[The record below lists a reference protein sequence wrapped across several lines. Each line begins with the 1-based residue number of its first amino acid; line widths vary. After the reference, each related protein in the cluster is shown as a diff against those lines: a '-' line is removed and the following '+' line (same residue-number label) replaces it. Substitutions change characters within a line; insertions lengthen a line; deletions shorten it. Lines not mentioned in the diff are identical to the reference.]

1 MSLGGLQTRSLKVR
15 AADYDGTSKQNYV
28 ELQCIAGEGGAPYTI
43 TLPNAAPTQPNQVLA
58 FDGSSYV
65 WQPTSSGGFF
75 YRGVT
80 SDDLTDEHGNV
91 LSVVKEI
98 PLAPGDP
105 GYDAALPFNGGTKVQ
120 TTLTNVLHNMSQF
133 RAAKPGQIV
142 AVNTESGDDSV
153 SNVGVAL
160 AAPTELCFGDMSN
173 GFVPSKAA
181 NASNWTTYADERNA
195 QQQFQDTINL
205 VTRREA
211 NNGNGLTPNDF
222 AHMLVTPNVLS
233 LKAQQGAGAE
243 GEALGNLLQFS
254 VDTSSAG
261 AEVAKLMRN
270 ADELLSVDKDAFTVQ
285 NKDGITVGSSLVGNA
300 SGLTYQLAGNTQM
313 SVAATDVYVQDST
326 AASKLNVNVANLKYT
341 LGGNDQLVVNAS
353 SAAAMTGNGLDANEY
368 KMQVSNG
375 NGFKVLRGNGTTA
388 EQRMVVGNTSFQL
401 QTSDDGTVNTTMV
414 GDTSGMKVKLNNNE
428 QFVLNATS
436 VTEMTGDGLAAGE
449 YKMAL
454 AKDSGLVVSRGDGS
468 AAQSRLEVGDAEFKV
483 KTSDNG
489 ELNTTMV
496 GNASGLD
503 VKLANVSRMNVAENT
518 VTLQKAANQSVLE
531 VGASTLKY
539 KVDATTFVTQGST
552 PDQLVSFAK
561 NAFMMASTST
571 ASADDWDVSDQ
582 SVVVK
587 TGVDKASSNLQ
598 FKIELKDGSQASN
611 KVRTVMFNRTPFSS
625 AQNADRNLD
634 SDSMKCALGLPQL
647 ELLSDNGQHRVRL
660 YVHDN
665 GKLYVQKY
673 SSTEAKWAPCDMVLD
688 YVN

>member
-1 MSLGGLQTRSLKVR
+1 MSVGGLQTRSLKVR
-15 AADYDGTSKQNYV
+15 ASDYDGTEKTNYV
-28 ELQCIAGEGGAPYTI
+28 ELQCIAGAGGAPYTI
-43 TLPNAAPTQPNQVLA
+43 TLPNSAPTQPNQVLA

-91 LSVVKEI
+91 LSVVKEV

-105 GYDAALPFNGGTKVQ
+105 GYDASLPLNGGTKVQ
-120 TTLTNVLHNMSQF
+120 TSLTNALYNMSQF
-133 RAAKPGQIV
+133 RAAKAGQIV
-142 AVNTESGDDSV
+142 AVDPASGNNSSTD
-153 SNVGVAL
+153 VGVAL
-160 AAPTELCFGDMSN
+160 AAPTELSFGDMANS
-173 GFVPSKAA
+173 FAPSAA
-181 NASNWTTYADERNA
+181 GNLTSWGNTSERNA

-205 VTRREA
+205 VTRREV
-211 NNGNGLTPNDF
+211 NNANGLTPNDY

-233 LKAQQGAGAE
+233 LKAQQGAGAA
-243 GEALGNLLQFS
+243 GEELGNLLQFS

-270 ADELLSVDKDAFTVQ
+270 ADELFAVDKDAFAVR
-285 NKDGITVGSSLVGNA
+285 NKDGATVGSSLVGNA

-313 SVAATDVYVQDST
+313 SVAANDVYIQDAS
-326 AASKLNVNVANLKYT
+326 AASKLNLNVANLKYT

-353 SAAAMTGNGLDANEY
+353 SAAAMSGNGTDANEY

-375 NGFKVLRGNGTTA
+375 VGFKVLRGNGATA
-388 EQRMVVGNTSFQL
+388 EQRMVVGNNSFQM
-401 QTSDDGTVNTTMV
+401 QTSDDGTTNTTMV
-414 GDTSGMKVKLNNNE
+414 GDVSGMKVKLNNNE

-436 VTEMTGDGLAAGE
+436 ITEMTGNGVAAGE
-449 YKMAL
+449 YKMAIT
-454 AKDSGLVVSRGDGS
+454 KDTGLVVSRGDGS

-483 KTSDNG
+483 KSSDDG
-489 ELNTTMV
+489 TAKTTMV

-503 VKLANVSRMNVAENT
+503 VKLDNVSRVNVAADT
-518 VTLQKAANQSVLE
+518 VTMQKAANQSVLE

-539 KVDATTFVTQGST
+539 KVDATTFVTNNSV

-561 NAFMMASTST
+561 NALMLASTST
-571 ASADDWDVSDQ
+571 TSADDWNVSDQ

-598 FKIELKDGSQASN
+598 FKIELKDGAQAAN
-611 KVRTVMFNRTPFSS
+611 KVRTVMFNRTPFTS
-625 AQNADRNLD
+625 AQNSDRNLD

-647 ELLSDNGQHRVRL
+647 ELMSDNGAHRVRL

-673 SSTEAKWAPCDMVLD
+673 SSAESKWAPCDMVLD